1 MRAPL
6 LASTTRRGRP
16 RKHDLRLVL
25 NAILYILRGCEPW
38 RLLPHEYPPWQSVY
52 DQFRRCRG
60 GPRQDPVDPQ
70 PISRRSTDYRPKLK
84 SLDATQVPSR
94 SATLSGYR
102 SSCKGEKVLSAAVR
116 RR

>member
-25 NAILYILRGCEPW
+25 NAILYILRGGEPW
-38 RLLPHEYPPWQSVY
+38 RLLPHEYPFWQSVY
-52 DQFRRCRG
+52 DHFRRCRG
-60 GPRQDPVDPQ
+60 GPRQDPVGPQ
-70 PISRRSTDYRPKLK
+70 PISRRSTDYQPKLK

-94 SATLSGYR
+94 SAASRGYR
-102 SSCKGEKVLSAAVR
+102 SSCKGEKVPLTAVR
-116 RR
+116 PR